1 MRLKS
6 VEAALLL
13 RNALLGLALASA
25 GSASAAGGAVAAG
38 ELDIVGDAVL
48 FAPGIAS
55 TRYSE
60 IRLTLN
66 PQGDTAIW
74 FSRDRPGGGGGYDIW
89 MSRRKVDGWQEA
101 QPVPFNSPTR
111 DFDPAF
117 SSDGRFVYFCS
128 DRPGGLGGDDLYRV
142 PVTPAGFGEVEHL
155 GTAVNSSGNE
165 FAPMLSPSGDRLL
178 FSSDRAGGSG
188 GHDLFAAHRV
198 ATGPFALAQR
208 LSGAI
213 NTDAHEFDA
222 TFLRDGAT
230 VVFARTQ
237 DFRTD
242 RVEVFVSSP
251 RTEGYD
257 AGTRLPPPANSD
269 SHDTY
274 GAMLD
279 WSDTDRITLSA
290 RRTQENGMDLYLM
303 RYRLRPGSVQGAAA
317 ASAWK
322 RRP

>member
-6 VEAALLL
+6 SEAISIP
-13 RNALLGLALASA
+13 RNALLGLALAVA
-25 GSASAAGGAVAAG
+25 GGASAASDAAAVKL
-38 ELDIVGDAVL
+38 EIVGEASL

-60 IRLTLN
+60 VHLTLN
-66 PQGDTAIW
+66 PQGDTAVW
-74 FSRDRPGGGGGYDIW
+74 FSRDRPGGAGGYDIW
-89 MSRRKVDGWQEA
+89 MSQRTAEGWRQA

-142 PVTPAGFGEVEHL
+142 PVTQAGFGEVEHL
-155 GTAVNSSGNE
+155 GAAVNSAGNE
-165 FAPMLSPSGDRLL
+165 FAPMLSPRGDRLL

-188 GHDLFAAHRV
+188 GHDLFAAGRT
-198 ATGPFALAQR
+198 AAGAFAPAQR
-208 LSGAI
+208 LPGAI

-222 TFLRDGAT
+222 TFLHDGAT

-237 DFRTD
+237 DFRTG

-251 RTEGYD
+251 HVEGYD
-257 AGTRLPPPANSD
+257 AGARLPPPANSD
-269 SHDTY
+269 GRDAY

-279 WSDTDRITLSA
+279 WSETNRITLSA
-290 RRTQENGMDLYLM
+290 RRTLENGMDLYVM
-303 RYRLRPGSVQGAAA
+303 RYRLRPDTARGAAA
-317 ASAWK
+317 AGMED

>member
-1 MRLKS
+1 MRPKS
-6 VEAALLL
+6 SEAISIL
-13 RNALLGLALASA
+13 RNALLGLALAFA
-25 GSASAAGGAVAAG
+25 GGVSAASDATAAVKLEVIG
-38 ELDIVGDAVL
+38 EAIL

-66 PQGDTAIW
+66 PQGDIAIW
-74 FSRDRPGGGGGYDIW
+74 FSRDRPGGAGGYDIW
-89 MSRRKVDGWQEA
+89 MSRRKADGWQEA

-117 SSDGRFVYFCS
+117 SSDVRFVYFCS

-142 PVTPAGFGEVEHL
+142 PVTHAGFGEVEHL
-155 GTAVNSSGNE
+155 GEAVNSSGNE
-165 FAPMLSPSGDRLL
+165 FAPMLSPQGDQLL
-178 FSSDRAGGSG
+178 FSSDRVGGSG
-188 GHDLFAAHRV
+188 GHDLFAARRT
-198 ATGPFALAQR
+198 AAGIFAPAQR
-208 LSGAI
+208 LPGAV
-213 NTDAHEFDA
+213 NTGAHEFDA

-242 RVEVFVSSP
+242 RVEVFVSSL
-251 RTEGYD
+251 RAEGYD

-279 WSDTDRITLSA
+279 WSDTGRITLSA
-290 RRTQENGMDLYLM
+290 RRIQENGMDLYVM
-303 RYRLRPGSVQGAAA
+303 RYRLRPDTVRDTVAND
-317 ASAWK
+317 
-322 RRP
+322 R